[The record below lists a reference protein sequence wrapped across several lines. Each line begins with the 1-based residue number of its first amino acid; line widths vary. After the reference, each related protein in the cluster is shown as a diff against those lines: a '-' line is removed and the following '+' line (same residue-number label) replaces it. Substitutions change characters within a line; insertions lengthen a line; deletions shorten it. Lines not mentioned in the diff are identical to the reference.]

1 MISDRDNE
9 LNAEWVKV
17 NQEIQHLNHKRKQ
30 IFEKFKESR
39 DDVTIQLKWES
50 SPSMYYDF
58 FGQEIDMYKRENNK

>member
-50 SPSMYYDF
+50 SPSIYYDF
-58 FGQEIDMYKRENNK
+58 FGQDIDMYKRENN

>member
-1 MISDRDNE
+1 MIFI
-9 LNAEWVKV
+9 NAEWVKV

-50 SPSMYYDF
+50 SPSIYYDF
-58 FGQEIDMYKRENNK
+58 FGQDIDMYKRENN